1 MWLKKILKTCKNFG
15 KIFGVVCLCVCHFVL
30 AVQDNAQQ
38 NIQNDSHTN
47 PQIDLQI
54 DSQTNSQENFPQAT
68 SQNTLQN
75 PLQSLQDTKDIITQD
90 IANEENIKEYI
101 LSQYKALYP
110 HFELES
116 ISIDIPKSLNPKA
129 KIRKL
134 SLPSNATKKPSGTII
149 ATILQG
155 KGVVSVPIGYHI
167 YANVLIVQ
175 ATLSI
180 KTGTDITQQNT
191 QTQWISLS
199 AIKGN
204 PLPPQEIGNVSAR
217 SLIPPN
223 SIITR
228 DKVQERILVR
238 KGDKITGLYKSQS
251 MQAQI
256 ALKALQNGSKGNIIK
271 AQNLQSGKILQ
282 VRIVDEGVGEIL

>member
-15 KIFGVVCLCVCHFVL
+15 EIFGVVCLCVCHFAL
-30 AVQDNAQQ
+30 AVQDNSQQ
-38 NIQNDSHTN
+38 NMQDDLQTS
-47 PQIDLQI
+47 PQIDLQ
-54 DSQTNSQENFPQAT
+54 NPQEY
-68 SQNTLQN
+68 
-75 PLQSLQDTKDIITQD
+75 I
-90 IANEENIKEYI
+90 IANEEGIKEYI

-116 ISIDIPKSLNPKA
+116 ISIDMPKSLNPKA

-134 SLPSNATKKPSGTII
+134 SLPNNATKKPSGTII

-167 YANVLIVQ
+167 YANVLVVQ

-204 PLPPQEIGNVSAR
+204 PLPPKEIGNVSAR

-238 KGDKITGLYKSQS
+238 KGDKITGFYKSQS

>member
-1 MWLKKILKTCKNFG
+1 MWLKKIPKTYKNFG
-15 KIFGVVCLCVCHFVL
+15 KIFVVVCLCVCHFAL
-30 AVQDNAQQ
+30 AVQDNSQQ
-38 NIQNDSHTN
+38 NMQDDLRTN
-47 PQIDLQI
+47 PQIDLQ
-54 DSQTNSQENFPQAT
+54 TNFQENFPQAT
-68 SQNTLQN
+68 SQNISQSL
-75 PLQSLQDTKDIITQD
+75 LQSPQDAKDIIAQD

-116 ISIDIPKSLNPKA
+116 ISIDMPKSLNPKA

>member
-15 KIFGVVCLCVCHFVL
+15 KIFGVVCLCVCHFAL
-30 AVQDNAQQ
+30 AVQNAQQ
-38 NIQNDSHTN
+38 NMQDYSRTN
-47 PQIDLQI
+47 PQI
-54 DSQTNSQENFPQAT
+54 DSQTNSQENFPQAI
-68 SQNTLQN
+68 SQNASQPT
-75 PLQSLQDTKDIITQD
+75 LQSLQDTKDIITQD
-90 IANEENIKEYI
+90 IANEESIKEYI
-101 LSQYKALYP
+101 ISQYKALYP

-116 ISIDIPKSLNPKA
+116 ISIDMPKSLNPQA

-134 SLPSNATKKPSGTII
+134 SLPSNATKKPNGTII

-191 QTQWISLS
+191 QTQWISIS

-238 KGDKITGLYKSQS
+238 KGDKITGIYKSQS

>member
-1 MWLKKILKTCKNFG
+1 MWQKKIRKTCKNFG
-15 KIFGVVCLCVCHFVL
+15 KIFGVVCLCVCHIAL
-30 AVQDNAQQ
+30 AEQNDMQSNVQDSAQQ
-38 NIQNDSHTN
+38 NLKENPPQNH
-47 PQIDLQI
+47 
-54 DSQTNSQENFPQAT
+54 
-68 SQNTLQN
+68 LQN
-75 PLQSLQDTKDIITQD
+75 PQDMQEI

-116 ISIDIPKSLNPKA
+116 ISIDMPKSLNPKA

-167 YANVLIVQ
+167 YANALIVQ

-204 PLPPQEIGNVSAR
+204 PLLPQEIGNVSAR

-256 ALKALQNGSKGNIIK
+256 ALKALQNGSKGNIIR

>member
-15 KIFGVVCLCVCHFVL
+15 KIFGVVCLCVCHFAL
-30 AVQDNAQQ
+30 AVQDNSRQ
-38 NIQNDSHTN
+38 NMQDDSRTN
-47 PQIDLQI
+47 PQIDSQI
-54 DSQTNSQENFPQAT
+54 DSQTNLQENFPQA
-68 SQNTLQN
+68 TLQN
-75 PLQSLQDTKDIITQD
+75 PLQSLQDTKDIIAQD
-90 IANEENIKEYI
+90 IANEDNIKEYI
-101 LSQYKALYP
+101 LSQYRALYP

-204 PLPPQEIGNVSAR
+204 PLLPQEIGNVSAR

>member
-1 MWLKKILKTCKNFG
+1 MWLKKILKTYKNFG
-15 KIFGVVCLCVCHFVL
+15 KIFGVVCLCAYHFAL
-30 AVQDNAQQ
+30 AVQDNTQQ
-38 NIQNDSHTN
+38 NIQDDSRTN

-54 DSQTNSQENFPQAT
+54 DSQENFPQAT
-68 SQNTLQN
+68 SQNISQT
-75 PLQSLQDTKDIITQD
+75 PLQSPQDTKDIISQD
-90 IANEENIKEYI
+90 IANEDNIKEYI

-134 SLPSNATKKPSGTII
+134 NLPSNATKKPSGTII

-191 QTQWISLS
+191 RTQWISLS

-228 DKVQERILVR
+228 DKVQERILIR

>member
-1 MWLKKILKTCKNFG
+1 MWLKTIRKTCKKFG
-15 KIFGVVCLCVCHFVL
+15 KIFGVACLCISHFAL
-30 AVQDNAQQ
+30 AVQNNMQDNAQDNAQQ
-38 NIQNDSHTN
+38 NLQENPPQSHSQN
-47 PQIDLQI
+47 PQD
-54 DSQTNSQENFPQAT
+54 TQE
-68 SQNTLQN
+68 
-75 PLQSLQDTKDIITQD
+75 I
-90 IANEENIKEYI
+90 IANEENIKAYI
-101 LSQYKALYP
+101 LSQYMALYP

-116 ISIDIPKSLNPKA
+116 ISIDMPKNLNPKA

-134 SLPSNATKKPSGTII
+134 SLPNNATKKPNGTII

-155 KGVVSVPIGYHI
+155 KGVISVPIGYHI

-180 KTGTDITQQNT
+180 KSGTDITQQNARP
-191 QTQWISLS
+191 QWISLS

-204 PLPPQEIGNVSAR
+204 PLSPKEIGNVSAR
-217 SLIPPN
+217 SLIAPN
-223 SIITR
+223 SIITS
-228 DKVQERILVR
+228 DKVQERILIR
-238 KGDKITGLYKSQS
+238 KGDKITGIYKTQS

>member
-15 KIFGVVCLCVCHFVL
+15 KIFGVVCLCVCHFAL
-30 AVQDNAQQ
+30 AVQNAQQ
-38 NIQNDSHTN
+38 NMQDEIS
-47 PQIDLQI
+47 PQIDLQ
-54 DSQTNSQENFPQAT
+54 TQEYT
-68 SQNTLQN
+68 
-75 PLQSLQDTKDIITQD
+75 
-90 IANEENIKEYI
+90 IANEEGIKEYI

-116 ISIDIPKSLNPKA
+116 ISIDMPKSLNPQA

-134 SLPSNATKKPSGTII
+134 SLPNNATKKPNGTII

-191 QTQWISLS
+191 QTQWISIS

>member
-15 KIFGVVCLCVCHFVL
+15 KIFGVVCLCAYHFAL
-30 AVQDNAQQ
+30 AVQDNSQQ
-38 NIQNDSHTN
+38 KIQDDSRTN

-54 DSQTNSQENFPQAT
+54 NSQENFPQAT
-68 SQNTLQN
+68 SQNALQT
-75 PLQSLQDTKDIITQD
+75 PLQSLQDTKDIITQA

-116 ISIDIPKSLNPKA
+116 ISIDIPKNLNPKA

-191 QTQWISLS
+191 RTQWISLS

>member
-15 KIFGVVCLCVCHFVL
+15 KIFGVVCLCAYHFAL
-30 AVQDNAQQ
+30 AVQDNSQQ
-38 NIQNDSHTN
+38 NIQDDSRTN

-68 SQNTLQN
+68 SQNISQNTLRS
-75 PLQSLQDTKDIITQD
+75 PQDTKDIITQD

-101 LSQYKALYP
+101 LSQYRALYP

-116 ISIDIPKSLNPKA
+116 ISIDMPKSLNPKA

-199 AIKGN
+199 TIKGN

-217 SLIPPN
+217 SLIAPN

>member
-38 NIQNDSHTN
+38 NIQDDSRTN

-54 DSQTNSQENFPQAT
+54 DSQENFSQAT
-68 SQNTLQN
+68 SQNVWQN
-75 PLQSLQDTKDIITQD
+75 PLQSPQDAKDIIAQD
-90 IANEENIKEYI
+90 TANEDNIKEYI
-101 LSQYKALYP
+101 LSQYRALYP
-110 HFELES
+110 HFELEG

-155 KGVVSVPIGYHI
+155 KGVVFVPIVYHI